1 MQRANANIG
10 SHSLLLTM
18 VRNNFSGSR
27 DESEGWMR
35 DSAAATSAAYGGSS
49 GAMRGAFRI
58 PGGSDSK
65 FILSILPMAGLPI
78 LAAVPLYWRSLTP
91 TRTGRP
97 ARLVRRSP
105 PEQDHDATP

>member
-27 DESEGWMR
+27 DESEGGMR

-49 GAMRGAFRI
+49 GAMRGAFGI
-58 PGGSDSK
+58 PAAGDST
-65 FILSILPMAGLPI
+65 FSLSIPFMAGLPI
-78 LAAVPLYWRSLTP
+78 LAAAPLYWRSLTP

-97 ARLVRRSP
+97 AR
-105 PEQDHDATP
+105 